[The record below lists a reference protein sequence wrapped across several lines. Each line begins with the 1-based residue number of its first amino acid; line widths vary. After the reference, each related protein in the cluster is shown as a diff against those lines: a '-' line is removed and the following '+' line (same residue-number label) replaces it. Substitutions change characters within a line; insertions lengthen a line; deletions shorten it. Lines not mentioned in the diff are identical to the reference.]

1 MSDKSFRRP
10 AESAE
15 ISEFRG
21 NGRTIERECA
31 PAPAGED
38 ARYRAGF
45 NAGVKAAAKWHME
58 AAAEWETADISDA
71 DRLKARYRE
80 LVKIAHP
87 DRGGDPARFN
97 EITDAIRRTREER
110 A

>member
-45 NAGVKAAAKWHME
+45 NAGVKAAANWHME

-71 DRLKARYRE
+71 DRLKAREYAKQHR
-80 LVKIAHP
+80 A
-87 DRGGDPARFN
+87 DAAR
-97 EITDAIRRTREER
+97 IRTLKLPEN
-110 A
+110 ANG